1 MITFSLFSLTRE
13 ALPPYT
19 PPIEKETLI
28 KSLFGNKGAMM
39 EIETRKEENATVVS
53 VTGKMDAVSAPELE
67 KELSQLMVDGEKG
80 FVLDLGELDYISSAG
95 LRVILATAK
104 RLKEKEGKIL
114 LASLQDMVKE
124 VFEISGFSA
133 IIPIYESVE
142 SALNHV

>member
-1 MITFSLFSLTRE
+1 
-13 ALPPYT
+13 
-19 PPIEKETLI
+19 
-28 KSLFGNKGAMM
+28 MM
-39 EIETRKEENATVVS
+39 EIETRKEKNATVVS
-53 VTGKMDAVSAPELE
+53 VTGKMDAVSSPELE
-67 KELSQLMVDGEKG
+67 KELSQLMAEGEKD
-80 FVLDLGELDYISSAG
+80 FVIDFAGLDYISSAG

>member
-1 MITFSLFSLTRE
+1 
-13 ALPPYT
+13 
-19 PPIEKETLI
+19 
-28 KSLFGNKGAMM
+28 MM

-67 KELSQLMVDGEKG
+67 KELSQLMADGEKG

-142 SALNHV
+142 SALNHL

>member
-1 MITFSLFSLTRE
+1 LTQKDI
-13 ALPPYT
+13 PPYT
-19 PPIEKETLI
+19 PRIEKETLI
-28 KSLFGNKGAMM
+28 TSLFGNKGAIM
-39 EIETRKEENATVVS
+39 EIETRKQENATVVS
-53 VTGKMDAVSAPELE
+53 VTGKMDAVSSPELE
-67 KELSQLMVDGEKG
+67 KELSQLMAEGEKD
-80 FVLDLGELDYISSAG
+80 FVIDLGELDYISSAG

>member
-1 MITFSLFSLTRE
+1 LTQKDI
-13 ALPPYT
+13 PPYT
-19 PPIEKETLI
+19 PRIEKETLI
-28 KSLFGNKGAMM
+28 TSPLEIKRAMM
-39 EIETRKEENATVVS
+39 EINTRKEENATVVS
-53 VTGKMDAVSAPELE
+53 VTGKMDAVSSPELE
-67 KELSQLMVDGEKG
+67 KDLSQLMAEGEKD
-80 FVLDLGELDYISSAG
+80 FVIDLGELDYISSAG

>member
-1 MITFSLFSLTRE
+1 MAE
-13 ALPPYT
+13 
-19 PPIEKETLI
+19 
-28 KSLFGNKGAMM
+28 
-39 EIETRKEENATVVS
+39 
-53 VTGKMDAVSAPELE
+53 
-67 KELSQLMVDGEKG
+67 GEKD
-80 FVLDLGELDYISSAG
+80 FVIDLGELDYISSAG

>member
-1 MITFSLFSLTRE
+1 LTQKDI
-13 ALPPYT
+13 PPYT
-19 PPIEKETLI
+19 PRIEKETLI
-28 KSLFGNKGAMM
+28 TSPLEIKRAMM
-39 EIETRKEENATVVS
+39 EINTRKEENATVVS
-53 VTGKMDAVSAPELE
+53 VTGKMDAVSSPELE
-67 KELSQLMVDGEKG
+67 KELSQLMAEGEKD
-80 FVLDLGELDYISSAG
+80 FVIDLGELDYISSAG

>member
-1 MITFSLFSLTRE
+1 LTQNVI
-13 ALPPYT
+13 PPYT

-28 KSLFGNKGAMM
+28 TSPFGNKGAMM

-53 VTGKMDAVSAPELE
+53 VTGKMDAVSAPVLE
-67 KELSQLMVDGEKG
+67 KELSQLMADGEKG
-80 FVLDLGELDYISSAG
+80 FILDLGQLDYISSAG

>member
-1 MITFSLFSLTRE
+1 
-13 ALPPYT
+13 
-19 PPIEKETLI
+19 
-28 KSLFGNKGAMM
+28 M
-39 EIETRKEENATVVS
+39 EIETRKEGNVTVVS
-53 VTGKMDAVSAPELE
+53 VTGKMDAVSAPVLE
-67 KELSQLMVDGEKG
+67 KELSQLMADGEKG
-80 FVLDLGELDYISSAG
+80 FVVDLGDLDYISSAG

-142 SALNHV
+142 SALSHV